1 VRGHLLLIL
10 AGALAIPAG
19 AQAVEVLG
27 YAGVLGEW
35 ELTATVTEDVSQPA
49 KEFSGPLTM
58 RHVGIAS
65 RRVQKKRQVKYA
77 FGPVRLYPVNR
88 DDRDRRRNLHLSRRL
103 F

>member
-1 VRGHLLLIL
+1 MRGHLLLIL

-19 AQAVEVLG
+19 AQAVQVLG

-65 RRVQKKRQVKYA
+65 RMVRKKRQVKYA
-77 FGPVRLYPVNR
+77 FGPVLPGQ
-88 DDRDRRRNLHLSRRL
+88 SRRS
-103 F
+103 

>member
-19 AQAVEVLG
+19 AQAVQVLG

-58 RHVGIAS
+58 RRVGIAS
-65 RRVQKKRQVKYA
+65 RMVQK
-77 FGPVRLYPVNR
+77 
-88 DDRDRRRNLHLSRRL
+88 DR
-103 F
+103 

>member
-65 RRVQKKRQVKYA
+65 RMVRKKRQVKYA

>member
-1 VRGHLLLIL
+1 MRGHLLLIL

-65 RRVQKKRQVKYA
+65 RMVRKKRQVKYA

>member
-19 AQAVEVLG
+19 AQAVQVLG

-65 RRVQKKRQVKYA
+65 RMVRKKRQVKYA
-77 FGPVRLYPVNR
+77 FGPVRLYPVT
-88 DDRDRRRNLHLSRRL
+88 RRS
-103 F
+103 